1 MYRGKHVC
9 RWLVTV
15 TVIATLLLVL
25 PAPAM
30 ADGGPILSDPEL
42 WGLLEE
48 GQQIAV
54 VTLGSS
60 NTAHVDLFISMLDR
74 SGESHEIVFFLP
86 LGIDPTDF
94 SVVEETSLE
103 FDERLTEELDQ
114 ILLREEERTASYRRS
129 VRWSL
134 LLGTMSI
141 NGGWSWPLWIL
152 WSLSGCGS
160 AAAPPAIA
168 TYETESS
175 QVAIYG
181 IDKNTDLRA
190 LISTTGLDPAVQE
203 TLARLEGQQI
213 AIVTLRTQPPPE
225 EGDTS
230 LRRTGQPGIHLAWN
244 TTLVSHS
251 AEATYS
257 YPLGTGSA
265 WAHPIEI
272 TRVYV
277 VAPPGVDFVAQYPKL
292 GLDLSGFTEGGFRI
306 QRRPRI
312 ISADGP
318 AYALENAVGDFG
330 RVWRVTY
337 MYSNSA
343 EDVVITRLPEMSPET
358 LAALRRADLERPVR
372 ALTWLMSL
380 VVALGIWVVAWRY
393 TMPRLLGMQYQWL
406 DLKLWRDALGWA
418 LLYPLTYPVALIAT
432 AVLAY
437 VIVSI
442 AWIAVGV
449 VAQSIVAELMN
460 MMVDLVSVVAT
471 LLLLITSLGLVS
483 FLFSQ
488 KRSRTLGVSKGRAA
502 AAYIVVVLL
511 ANGAYLLFAV
521 GFAALVGAL

>member
-1 MYRGKHVC
+1 
-9 RWLVTV
+9 
-15 TVIATLLLVL
+15 
-25 PAPAM
+25 M
-30 ADGGPILSDPEL
+30 ADGGPILGDPEL
-42 WGLLEE
+42 WALLEE

-54 VTLGSS
+54 VTLGDR
-60 NTAHVDLFISMLDR
+60 NTADVDLFISMLDR

-103 FDERLTEELDQ
+103 FDEGLTEELDK

-134 LLGTMSI
+134 LLGTLFI
-141 NGGWSWPLWIL
+141 NGAWSWPLLIV
-152 WSLSGCGS
+152 WSLSGCGP
-160 AAAPPAIA
+160 AAAPPAPIA

-181 IDKNTDLRA
+181 LDKDTDLRA
-190 LISTTGLDPAVQE
+190 LINTTGLDPAVQE

-225 EGDTS
+225 EGGTP
-230 LRRTGQPGIHLAWN
+230 LRRTGQPGIHLAWT

-257 YPLGTGSA
+257 YPFGTGSA
-265 WAHPIEI
+265 WAHPIET
-272 TRVYV
+272 TRIYV
-277 VAPPGVDFVAQYPKL
+277 VAPPGVDFVVQYPKL

-343 EDVVITRLPEMSPET
+343 EDVVITRLPEMSPGT
-358 LAALRRADLERPVR
+358 LATLRRAELERPVR

-380 VVALGIWVVAWRY
+380 VVALAIWVVAWRY
-393 TMPRLLGMQYQWL
+393 TMPRLLGMEYRWL

-432 AVLAY
+432 AVVAY
-437 VIVSI
+437 MIMSM
-442 AWIAVGV
+442 AMIAVGV
-449 VAQSIVAELMN
+449 VAESIAADLMSIIA
-460 MMVDLVSVVAT
+460 DLVTVTAT

-483 FLFSQ
+483 LLFSE
-488 KRSRTLGVSKGRAA
+488 RCSRTLGVSKGRAG

-511 ANGAYLLFAV
+511 ANGAYLPFAV

>member
-1 MYRGKHVC
+1 MHRAKHVC
-9 RWLVTV
+9 RCLVTV

-86 LGIDPTDF
+86 LGIDPSDF

-103 FDERLTEELDQ
+103 FDEALTEELDQ
-114 ILLREEERTASYRRS
+114 ILLREEERTVSYRRS

-134 LLGTMSI
+134 LLGTLFI

-152 WSLSGCGS
+152 WSLSGCGP
-160 AAAPPAIA
+160 AAAPPAAIA
-168 TYETESS
+168 TYETENS

-181 IDKNTDLRA
+181 VDKDTDLQA
-190 LISTTGLDPAVQE
+190 LITTTGLDPAVQE

-225 EGDTS
+225 EGGTP
-230 LRRTGQPGIHLAWN
+230 LWRTGQPGIHLAWT

-251 AEATYS
+251 TEATYS
-257 YPLGTGSA
+257 YPFGTGSA
-265 WAHPIEI
+265 WAHPIYI

-292 GLDLSGFTEGGFRI
+292 GLDLSGFTGGGFRV

-358 LAALRRADLERPVR
+358 LAALRRAQLERPVR

-380 VVALGIWVVAWRY
+380 VVALAIWVVAWRY

-418 LLYPLTYPVALIAT
+418 LLYPLTCTVALIAT
-432 AVLAY
+432 AVLAS
-437 VIVSI
+437 VILSI

-449 VAQSIVAELMN
+449 VAQSIVA
-460 MMVDLVSVVAT
+460 DLVRVVAT

-483 FLFSQ
+483 LLFSQ

-511 ANGAYLLFAV
+511 ASGAYLLFAV
-521 GFAALVGAL
+521 SYAALVGAL